1 MCTKAFPNWKEGKKF
16 YEKAFLYDNKNPY
29 VLQQGALY
37 LSSKQRYQDAFDWI
51 DRAKVMT
58 NDRQFSIRNSHAIIL
73 FDANYDVFT
82 EDAMEQ
88 LDRSME
94 ILHKCFTDDMRK
106 TFHAKTY
113 ADQAIRYYKKYNNE
127 KAINYLKRSEV
138 WLKEEIATNPWA
150 YDLKSY
156 MPKVNNALK
165 IANNNN
171 DKQSEMHTYDSL

>member
-1 MCTKAFPNWKEGKKF
+1 MDAKITNSNENKA
-16 YEKAFLYDNKNPY
+16 NPVNY
-29 VLQQGALY
+29 STQGFTG
-37 LSSKQRYQDAFDWI
+37 DPI
-51 DRAKVMT
+51 DRAKIMT

-113 ADQAIRYYKKYNNE
+113 ADQAIRYY
-127 KAINYLKRSEV
+127 
-138 WLKEEIATNPWA
+138 P
-150 YDLKSY
+150 
-156 MPKVNNALK
+156 
-165 IANNNN
+165 
-171 DKQSEMHTYDSL
+171 